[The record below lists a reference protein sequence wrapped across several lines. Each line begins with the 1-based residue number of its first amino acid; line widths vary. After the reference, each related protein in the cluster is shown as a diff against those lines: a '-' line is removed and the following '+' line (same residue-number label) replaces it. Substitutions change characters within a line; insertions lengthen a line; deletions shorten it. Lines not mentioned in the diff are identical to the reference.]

1 MVRETLLPIAAR
13 SADAIGPAIDISSYT
28 GAVAVTLNS
37 TAATAGT
44 LDVTIQ
50 TSPAPVPGELNKTD
64 YADGKSLRDSGT
76 ENVKL
81 SASWTQAVKAE
92 IAKARIP
99 LRRVGTIADGKTVT
113 LGVHADD
120 SGDPASTALSTASVS
135 ATSLSTNFE
144 MVEFDFSA
152 SAPTCTATNYH
163 FVLSGDYTASTVNFA
178 EWGFDA
184 VTSGGN
190 GGMYG
195 TSWED
200 DATVDF
206 AIQTEQYA
214 FTNYDA
220 FDQVDTSAASSETI
234 NLLSDDLDQY
244 LRVIADVDTG
254 PVTSIVTLEGNKDS

>member
-1 MVRETLLPIAAR
+1 MVRETLLPIADR

-64 YADGKSLRDSGT
+64 YADGESLRDSGT

-120 SGDPASTALSTASVS
+120 SGNPASTALSTASVS

-144 MVEFDFSA
+144 MVEFDFSP
-152 SAPTCTATNYH
+152 SAPTCTAGDYH

-178 EWGFDA
+178 EWGYNS

-206 AIQTEQYA
+206 AIQTEEYA

-220 FDQVDTSAASSETI
+220 FDQVDTSEASSETI